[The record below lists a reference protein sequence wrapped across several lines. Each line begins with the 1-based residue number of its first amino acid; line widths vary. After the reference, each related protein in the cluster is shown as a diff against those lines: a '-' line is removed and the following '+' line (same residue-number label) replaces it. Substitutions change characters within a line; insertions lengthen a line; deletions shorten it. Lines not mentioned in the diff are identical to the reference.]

1 MTVVDPNARRLA
13 RLASALE
20 DVERW
25 AEQEA
30 EVSHADPEWRAR
42 RAHVA
47 LHPDALHRGALHA
60 DATHDGTTAAYRLAL
75 FEIEGAESGYADA
88 AARVA
93 HLRAQLVD
101 EGAARVLYEAIVDAL
116 HGELAWA
123 DAQREEALAA
133 QGAALEPEEL
143 HAKGRARAF
152 AAIRVELRRLLDAAP
167 WGTP

>member
-1 MTVVDPNARRLA
+1 MIQLDARGLGRLV
-13 RLASALE
+13 SALE
-20 DVERW
+20 DLERW

-30 EVSHADPEWRAR
+30 EVSHTDPEWCAR
-42 RAHVA
+42 RAHVLA
-47 LHPDALHRGALHA
+47 HR

-75 FEIEGAESGYADA
+75 FEIEGAESGYADT

-101 EGAARVLYEAIVDAL
+101 EGAAPVLDAAIVDAL
-116 HGELAWA
+116 HGELSWA

-133 QGAALEPEEL
+133 NGAALEPEEL

>member
-1 MTVVDPNARRLA
+1 MMGTQLDARGLERLV
-13 RLASALE
+13 SALE
-20 DVERW
+20 DLERW

-30 EVSHADPEWRAR
+30 EVSHADPEWRTR

-47 LHPDALHRGALHA
+47 LHPDALHRGA
-60 DATHDGTTAAYRLAL
+60 THDGTTETYRLAL

-101 EGAARVLYEAIVDAL
+101 EGAAPVLDAAIVDAL

-133 QGAALEPEEL
+133 QGAGLEPDEL

-152 AAIRVELRRLLDAAP
+152 AAIRVELRRLLGAAP